1 MPLLFAADHLLC
13 SPHTTTLVKTSHEA
27 LPTVQETNDGWLIKA
42 SLPGLG
48 AGDVSVE
55 ITKAKDGNDT
65 TENHLLL
72 HALPR
77 FKTELR
83 CVQAC
88 ACARAC
94 ACDVQRG
101 LQRPARRGADLV
113 PIRVPFF
120 LR

>member
-1 MPLLFAADHLLC
+1 MSLMPLLFAADHLLC

-27 LPTVQETNDGWLIKA
+27 LPTVQETHDGWLIKA

-72 HALPR
+72 HA
-77 FKTELR
+77 
-83 CVQAC
+83 
-88 ACARAC
+88 
-94 ACDVQRG
+94 
-101 LQRPARRGADLV
+101 RPS
-113 PIRVPFF
+113 
-120 LR
+120 